1 MELTH
6 KFDGKKNLH
15 KYWSSKVTS
24 EIASG
29 LSGGILIDAS
39 SQEYGSM
46 LDRSV
51 LSSSSIKILTVDFN
65 RNGRPAPSA
74 TKKQSRGTF
83 ARYCCENNVET
94 YEDVIKFDV
103 GYRLEGVEETEEG
116 WTVTFEAEEQ
126 EKKGTKR
133 KK

>member
-6 KFDGKKNLH
+6 KFDGKTNLN
-15 KYWSSKVTS
+15 KYWSQKITD
-24 EIASG
+24 EITTG
-29 LSGGILIDAS
+29 LEGGILIDAS

-46 LDRSV
+46 IDRSTL
-51 LSSSSIKILTVDFN
+51 LSKSIKILTVDFTK
-65 RNGRPAPSA
+65 NGKAAASA

-83 ARYCCENNVET
+83 ARFCCENNVES
-94 YEDVIKFDV
+94 YEDVVKFNV

-116 WTVTFEAEEQ
+116 WVVRFEAEEE